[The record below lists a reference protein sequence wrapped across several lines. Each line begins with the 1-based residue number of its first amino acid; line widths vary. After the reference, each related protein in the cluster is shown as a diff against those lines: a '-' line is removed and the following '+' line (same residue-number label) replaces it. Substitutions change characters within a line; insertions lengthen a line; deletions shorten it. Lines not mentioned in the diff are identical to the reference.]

1 MGLRSWAKRKA
12 AERVLEEMPMLKQAF
27 SWLTDPAFAG
37 RKRTITACL
46 ALVSGALR
54 GSAAALAAA
63 CAAQALPDWA
73 CHVDPLTAASW
84 ADTAVQWLD
93 AVVVPGTDALTAF
106 MATWALYDA
115 KRKGGAALAVPT
127 PR

>member
-12 AERVLEEMPMLKQAF
+12 VERVLEEMPMLKQAF

-37 RKRTITACL
+37 RKRTITTCL

-63 CAAQALPDWA
+63 CAAQALPAWA

-84 ADTAVQWLD
+84 ADTAVLWLD
-93 AVVVPGTDALTAF
+93 TVAVPSADAVTMA
-106 MATWALYDA
+106 MATWAMIDA
-115 KRKGGAALAVPT
+115 KRKGGAALAVPG
-127 PR
+127 R